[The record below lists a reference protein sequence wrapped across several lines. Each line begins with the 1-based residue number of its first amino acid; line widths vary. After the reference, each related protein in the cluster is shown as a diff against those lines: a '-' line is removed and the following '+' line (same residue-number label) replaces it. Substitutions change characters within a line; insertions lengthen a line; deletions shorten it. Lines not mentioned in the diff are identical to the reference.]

1 MTETIHIQKAEHDLV
16 PIDALR
22 VLVDGSD
29 SEGWMAQCLEIDYF
43 VCAKTEQS
51 VKENFVKGLA
61 KTVGPYLEEDGNMND
76 LLKPAPKEVWEEFS
90 QAMSKEKNPFP
101 SASVSFRSI
110 VLSSTRW
117 LSSSPRNRKLSYN
130 NPNVLER

>member
-61 KTVGPYLEEDGNMND
+61 KTVGLYLEEDGNMND

-90 QAMSKEKNPFP
+90 QAMSKEKK
-101 SASVSFRSI
+101 SVSVCVGFIQVDRPFFNQVAFLISEKPETLI
-110 VLSSTRW
+110 
-117 LSSSPRNRKLSYN
+117 
-130 NPNVLER
+130 